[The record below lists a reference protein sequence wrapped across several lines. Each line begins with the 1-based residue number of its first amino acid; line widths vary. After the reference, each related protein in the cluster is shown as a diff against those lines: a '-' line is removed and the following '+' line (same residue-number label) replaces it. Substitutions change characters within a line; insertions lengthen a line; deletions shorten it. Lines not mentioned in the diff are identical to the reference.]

1 MHDPPTVTLLYTCRR
16 CTQSIH
22 CSPLS
27 SARGMRYDAAEHE
40 DDARIKRVRVGLCP
54 LACCCAAAFA
64 LPLAL
69 LTFFET
75 GSGGESSKGEIAEVR
90 SDYLSFQHASVNGR
104 KLDTL
109 YNVSDER
116 ACAQRCDAAA
126 PRCVA
131 FSYSASSLECIHHAH
146 ANSLRAASARSASVR
161 RSVSWPL
168 RAAERLR
175 WEHNATL
182 VLAWSGGDVGWLRRL
197 PPVLDIAVIAV
208 APPMANESS
217 ASRPTSRGLQPAP
230 RELLRFGLKLKYY
243 AALPLTPLPA
253 HGDNGGSGHGD
264 ASSGAA
270 YSAATALAAVSF
282 ITTFYHNLPPL
293 IILADERC
301 GSRVGC
307 DWISALGSKPA
318 DANAAIAR
326 AITAGQDSAPSEAG
340 CMCHLQTT
348 GAADGEAGVSPR
360 ASRWFEAQF
369 IGEGPLLPRRRARE
383 AAALLRRAGSPRLLR
398 SPVDGPLALSS
409 SRVRSRPHSAFLALY
424 TLLVVDDKYPSVQ
437 AHTWAKLL
445 HARWLHLMYAGDA
458 TTAALG
464 EPGGADNAGP
474 FDPCFYASSV
484 CGTIEE
490 VPVRARLRAR
500 SAQLFRG
507 AREAVRSG
515 IGTMRSNI
523 HSLPMPQMPS
533 VPDISDVVPR
543 RVRERVRG
551 WWRTARDRTGY

>member
-1 MHDPPTVTLLYTCRR
+1 
-16 CTQSIH
+16 
-22 CSPLS
+22 
-27 SARGMRYDAAEHE
+27 MRYDAAERY
-40 DDARIKRVRVGLCP
+40 DDARIKSVRVGRCP

-75 GSGGESSKGEIAEVR
+75 GGSGESSAGEIAEVR

-109 YNVSDER
+109 INVSDER

-131 FSYSASSLECIHHAH
+131 FSFSTSSLQCVRHTH

-217 ASRPTSRGLQPAP
+217 ASRSKSRALHPAP

-253 HGDNGGSGHGD
+253 RGADGGGGDGD
-264 ASSGAA
+264 ASGGAA

-293 IILADERC
+293 LILADERC
-301 GSRVGC
+301 GSHTGC
-307 DWISALGSKPA
+307 DWLSALGSKPA

-326 AITAGQDSAPSEAG
+326 AIAAGRHSAPSEAG
-340 CMCHLQTT
+340 CMCHLQTP

-369 IGEGPLLPRRRARE
+369 YGSFHEGPLLPRRRARE

-398 SPVDGPLALSS
+398 SPVDGPLALPAA
-409 SRVRSRPHSAFLALY
+409 RVRSRPLSAFLALHA
-424 TLLVVDDKYPSVQ
+424 LLVVDDKYPSVQ

-445 HARWLHLMYAGDA
+445 HGRWLHLMYAGDA

-464 EPGGADNAGP
+464 EPGGADNNGP
-474 FDPCFYASSV
+474 FDPCFYASSA

-507 AREAVRSG
+507 AREVVRSG

-523 HSLPMPQMPS
+523 HSLPMPQMPR
-533 VPDISDVVPR
+533 VPDMSDVVPR